1 MANNY
6 ITDKIKYIGVNDKEI
21 ELFENQYILK
31 NGMAYNSYLIM
42 DEKIVIIDTVDKRKT
57 NEWLENLERELQG
70 KNPDYLIISHL
81 EPDHSGSIDA
91 LLKKYPN
98 IQLIS
103 NNKVFTMLPQF
114 IEEDFKGKEIIIN
127 EGDVIE
133 VGEHKLTF
141 IMTPMVHW
149 PESMMV
155 YEQKEKILFS
165 ADAFGKFGSLDVK
178 EDWLDEARRYYINI
192 VGKYGM
198 QVQNVL
204 KKAQN
209 LDIKMICPL
218 HGPILK
224 ENLEYYINL
233 YDKWSKYEFEEE
245 GILIICGSLHGN
257 TLNAAKKLEENLI
270 AKKKN
275 VKLIDMS
282 TTPIPNAVSEAFKY
296 SKMIIACSTYNMNIF
311 PAVHSFLHLLKEKN
325 YQKRKVG
332 IIENGSWAPNAAKC
346 IKEMLGLMQNV
357 EIVEPIVTI
366 KTRLNEESIKKM
378 QELEDNI

>member
-1 MANNY
+1 MTNNY
-6 ITDKIKYIGVNDKEI
+6 ISDKIKYIGVNDKEI

-57 NEWLENLERELQG
+57 NEWLENLEKELQG

-91 LLKKYPN
+91 LLKNYPN

-165 ADAFGKFGSLDVK
+165 ADAFGKFGRLDVK

-257 TLNAAKKLEENLI
+257 TLNAAKKLKEDLI

-366 KTRLNEESIKKM
+366 KTKLNEESIKKM

>member
-1 MANNY
+1 MTNNY
-6 ITDKIKYIGVNDKEI
+6 ISDKIKYIGVNDKEI

-178 EDWLDEARRYYINI
+178 EDWLEEARRYYINI

-257 TLNAAKKLEENLI
+257 TLKAAKKLEEDLI
-270 AKKKN
+270 TKNKN

-366 KTRLNEESIKKM
+366 KTKLNEESIKKM

>member
-57 NEWLENLERELQG
+57 NEWLENLEKELQG

-91 LLKKYPN
+91 LLKNYPN

>member
-1 MANNY
+1 MTNNY
-6 ITDKIKYIGVNDKEI
+6 ISDKIKYIGVNDKEI

-57 NEWLENLERELQG
+57 NEWLENLEKELQG

-91 LLKKYPN
+91 LLKNYPN

-155 YEQKEKILFS
+155 YEQKENILFS

-257 TLNAAKKLEENLI
+257 TLNAAKKLKEDLI

-366 KTRLNEESIKKM
+366 KTTLNEESIKKM

>member
-6 ITDKIKYIGVNDKEI
+6 ISDKIKYIGVNDKEI

-257 TLNAAKKLEENLI
+257 TLKAAKKLKEDLI
-270 AKKKN
+270 TKNKN

-366 KTRLNEESIKKM
+366 KTTLNEESIKKM

>member
-1 MANNY
+1 MTNNY
-6 ITDKIKYIGVNDKEI
+6 ISDKIKYIGVNDKEI

-57 NEWLENLERELQG
+57 NEWLENLEKELQG

-257 TLNAAKKLEENLI
+257 TLKAAKKLKEDLI
-270 AKKKN
+270 TKNKN

-332 IIENGSWAPNAAKC
+332 IIENGSWAPNAAIC

-366 KTRLNEESIKKM
+366 KTKLNEESIKKM

>member
-1 MANNY
+1 MTNNY
-6 ITDKIKYIGVNDKEI
+6 ISDKIKYIGVNDKEI

-57 NEWLENLERELQG
+57 NEWLENLEKELQG

-91 LLKKYPN
+91 LLKNYPN

-155 YEQKEKILFS
+155 YEQKENILFS

-257 TLNAAKKLEENLI
+257 TLNAAKKLKEDLI

>member
-1 MANNY
+1 MTNNY
-6 ITDKIKYIGVNDKEI
+6 ISDKIKYIGVNDKEI

-57 NEWLENLERELQG
+57 NEWLENLEKELQG

-91 LLKKYPN
+91 LLKNYPN

-257 TLNAAKKLEENLI
+257 TLKAAKKLKEDLI
-270 AKKKN
+270 TKNKN

-366 KTRLNEESIKKM
+366 KTKLNEESIKKM

>member
-1 MANNY
+1 MTNNY
-6 ITDKIKYIGVNDKEI
+6 ISDKIKYIGVNDKEI

-57 NEWLENLERELQG
+57 NEWLENLEKELQG

-91 LLKKYPN
+91 LLKNYPN

-257 TLNAAKKLEENLI
+257 TLKAAKKLKEDLI

-366 KTRLNEESIKKM
+366 KTTLNEESIKKM

>member
-57 NEWLENLERELQG
+57 NEWLENLEKELQG

-91 LLKKYPN
+91 LLKNYPN

-165 ADAFGKFGSLDVK
+165 ADAFGKFGRLDVK

-257 TLNAAKKLEENLI
+257 TLKAAKKLKEDLI
-270 AKKKN
+270 TKYKN

-366 KTRLNEESIKKM
+366 KTKLNEESIKKM

>member
-1 MANNY
+1 MTNNY
-6 ITDKIKYIGVNDKEI
+6 ISDKIKYIGVNDKEI

-57 NEWLENLERELQG
+57 NEWLENLEKELQG

-91 LLKKYPN
+91 LLKNYPN

-257 TLNAAKKLEENLI
+257 TLKAAKKLKEDLI

>member
-1 MANNY
+1 MTNNY
-6 ITDKIKYIGVNDKEI
+6 ISDKIKYIGVNDKEI

-57 NEWLENLERELQG
+57 NEWLENLEKELQG

-91 LLKKYPN
+91 LLKNYPN

-257 TLNAAKKLEENLI
+257 TLNAAKKLKEDLI

-366 KTRLNEESIKKM
+366 KTTLNEESIKKM

>member
-1 MANNY
+1 MTNNY
-6 ITDKIKYIGVNDKEI
+6 ISDKIKYIGVNDKEI

-57 NEWLENLERELQG
+57 NEWLENLEKELQG

-91 LLKKYPN
+91 LLKNYPN

-257 TLNAAKKLEENLI
+257 TLNAAKKLKEDLI
-270 AKKKN
+270 TKKKN

-366 KTRLNEESIKKM
+366 KTTLNEESIKKM

>member
-1 MANNY
+1 MTNNY
-6 ITDKIKYIGVNDKEI
+6 ISDKIKYIGVNDKEI

-57 NEWLENLERELQG
+57 NEWLENLEKELQG

-91 LLKKYPN
+91 LLKNYPN

-155 YEQKEKILFS
+155 YEQKENILFS

-257 TLNAAKKLEENLI
+257 TLKAAKKLKEDLI

-366 KTRLNEESIKKM
+366 KTTLNEESIKKM

>member
-1 MANNY
+1 MTNNY
-6 ITDKIKYIGVNDKEI
+6 ISDKIKYIGVNDKEI

-57 NEWLENLERELQG
+57 NEWLENLEKELQG

-178 EDWLDEARRYYINI
+178 EDWLEEARRYYINI

-257 TLNAAKKLEENLI
+257 TLNAAKKLKEDLI

>member
-1 MANNY
+1 MTNNY
-6 ITDKIKYIGVNDKEI
+6 ISDKIKYIGVNDKEI

-57 NEWLENLERELQG
+57 NEWLENLEKELQG

-91 LLKKYPN
+91 LLKNYPN

-257 TLNAAKKLEENLI
+257 TLNAAKKLKEDLI
-270 AKKKN
+270 TKKKN

-366 KTRLNEESIKKM
+366 KTKLNEESIKKM

>member
-1 MANNY
+1 MTNNY
-6 ITDKIKYIGVNDKEI
+6 ISDKIKYIGVNDKEI

-57 NEWLENLERELQG
+57 NEWLENLEKELQG

-91 LLKKYPN
+91 LLKNYPN

-155 YEQKEKILFS
+155 YEQKENILFS

-257 TLNAAKKLEENLI
+257 TLNAAKKLKEDLI
-270 AKKKN
+270 AKNKN

-366 KTRLNEESIKKM
+366 KTKLNEESIKKM

>member
-1 MANNY
+1 MTNNY
-6 ITDKIKYIGVNDKEI
+6 ISDKIKYIGVNDKEI

-31 NGMAYNSYLIM
+31 NGMTYNSYLIM

-114 IEEDFKGKEIIIN
+114 IQEDFKGKEIIIN

-257 TLNAAKKLEENLI
+257 TLKAAKKLKEDLI

-366 KTRLNEESIKKM
+366 KTKLNEESIKKM

>member
-1 MANNY
+1 MTNNY
-6 ITDKIKYIGVNDKEI
+6 ISDKIKYIGVNDKEI

-57 NEWLENLERELQG
+57 NEWLENLEKELQG

-91 LLKKYPN
+91 LLKNYPN

-257 TLNAAKKLEENLI
+257 TLNAAKKLKEDLI
-270 AKKKN
+270 TKNKN

-366 KTRLNEESIKKM
+366 KTTLNEESIKKM

>member
-91 LLKKYPN
+91 LLKNYPN

>member
-1 MANNY
+1 MTNNY
-6 ITDKIKYIGVNDKEI
+6 ISDKIKYIGVNDKEI

-57 NEWLENLERELQG
+57 NEWLENLEKELQG

-114 IEEDFKGKEIIIN
+114 IQEDFKGKEIIIN

-257 TLNAAKKLEENLI
+257 TLKVAKKLEEDLI
-270 AKKKN
+270 TKNKN

-366 KTRLNEESIKKM
+366 KTTLNEESIKKM

>member
-1 MANNY
+1 MTNNY

-57 NEWLENLERELQG
+57 KEWLENLEKELQG

-91 LLKKYPN
+91 LLKNYPN

-155 YEQKEKILFS
+155 YEQKENILFS

-257 TLNAAKKLEENLI
+257 TLNAAKKLKEDLI

>member
-1 MANNY
+1 MTNNY
-6 ITDKIKYIGVNDKEI
+6 ISDKIKYIGVNDKEI

-57 NEWLENLERELQG
+57 NEWLENLEKELQG

-81 EPDHSGSIDA
+81 EPDHSGSIDD

-114 IEEDFKGKEIIIN
+114 IQEDFKGKEIIIN

-257 TLNAAKKLEENLI
+257 TLNAAKKLKEDLI
-270 AKKKN
+270 AKEKN

-296 SKMIIACSTYNMNIF
+296 SKMIIACSTYNMNMF

-366 KTRLNEESIKKM
+366 KTKLNEESIKKM

>member
-6 ITDKIKYIGVNDKEI
+6 ISDKIKYIGVNDKEI

-91 LLKKYPN
+91 LLKNYPN

-178 EDWLDEARRYYINI
+178 EDWLEEARRYYINI

-257 TLNAAKKLEENLI
+257 TLKAAKKLKEDLI
-270 AKKKN
+270 TKNKN

-366 KTRLNEESIKKM
+366 KTTLNEESIKKM

>member
-6 ITDKIKYIGVNDKEI
+6 ISDKIKYIGVNDKEI

-57 NEWLENLERELQG
+57 NEWLENLEKELQG

-91 LLKKYPN
+91 LLKNYPN

-155 YEQKEKILFS
+155 YEQKENILFS
-165 ADAFGKFGSLDVK
+165 ADAFGKFGRLDVK

-257 TLNAAKKLEENLI
+257 TLNAAKKLKEDLI

>member
-1 MANNY
+1 MTNNY
-6 ITDKIKYIGVNDKEI
+6 ISDKIKYIGVNDKEI

-178 EDWLDEARRYYINI
+178 EDWLEEARRYYINI

-366 KTRLNEESIKKM
+366 KTKLNEESIKKM

>member
-1 MANNY
+1 MTNNY
-6 ITDKIKYIGVNDKEI
+6 ISDKIKYIGVNDKEI

-57 NEWLENLERELQG
+57 NEWLENLEKELQG

-91 LLKKYPN
+91 LLKNYPN

-270 AKKKN
+270 AKNKN

-366 KTRLNEESIKKM
+366 KTKLNEESIKKM

>member
-6 ITDKIKYIGVNDKEI
+6 ISDKIKYIGVNDKEI

-57 NEWLENLERELQG
+57 NEWLENLEKELQG

-91 LLKKYPN
+91 LLKNYPN

-257 TLNAAKKLEENLI
+257 TLKAAKKLKEDLI
-270 AKKKN
+270 TKKKN

-366 KTRLNEESIKKM
+366 KTKLNEESIKKM

>member
-57 NEWLENLERELQG
+57 NEWLENLEKELQG

-91 LLKKYPN
+91 LLKNYPN

-257 TLNAAKKLEENLI
+257 TLKAAKKLKEDLI

-366 KTRLNEESIKKM
+366 KTTLNEESIKKM

>member
-6 ITDKIKYIGVNDKEI
+6 ISDKIKYIGVNDKEI

-42 DEKIVIIDTVDKRKT
+42 DEKIVIIDTVDKRKAD
-57 NEWLENLERELQG
+57 EWLENLEKELQG

-91 LLKKYPN
+91 LLKKYPK

-114 IEEDFKGKEIIIN
+114 IEEDFKGEEIIIN

-204 KKAQN
+204 KKAKN

-233 YDKWSKYEFEEE
+233 YNIWSKYDYEEE
-245 GILIICGSLHGN
+245 GILIVCGSLHGN
-257 TLNAAKKLEENLI
+257 TLNTCKKLEESLI
-270 AKKKN
+270 KKGKS
-275 VKLIDMS
+275 VQLLDMS
-282 TTPIPNAVSEAFKY
+282 RTSIPYAVSEAFKY
-296 SKMIIACSTYNMNIF
+296 SKMVIACSTYNMSIF
-311 PAVHSFLHLLKEKN
+311 PTVNYFLHLLKEKN
-325 YQKRKVG
+325 YQKRTIG

-346 IKEMLGLMQNV
+346 IKEVLNTMKDITIL
-357 EIVEPIVTI
+357 EPIVTI
-366 KTRLNEESIKKM
+366 KTRLDKNSENVLK
-378 QELEDNI
+378 ELQNKL

>member
-1 MANNY
+1 
-6 ITDKIKYIGVNDKEI
+6 
-21 ELFENQYILK
+21 
-31 NGMAYNSYLIM
+31 
-42 DEKIVIIDTVDKRKT
+42 
-57 NEWLENLERELQG
+57 
-70 KNPDYLIISHL
+70 
-81 EPDHSGSIDA
+81 
-91 LLKKYPN
+91 
-98 IQLIS
+98 
-103 NNKVFTMLPQF
+103 
-114 IEEDFKGKEIIIN
+114 
-127 EGDVIE
+127 
-133 VGEHKLTF
+133 
-141 IMTPMVHW
+141 
-149 PESMMV
+149 
-155 YEQKEKILFS
+155 
-165 ADAFGKFGSLDVK
+165 
-178 EDWLDEARRYYINI
+178 
-192 VGKYGM
+192 M

-257 TLNAAKKLEENLI
+257 TLNAAKKLKEDLI

>member
-1 MANNY
+1 MTNNY
-6 ITDKIKYIGVNDKEI
+6 ISDKIKYIGVNDKEI

-57 NEWLENLERELQG
+57 NEWLENLEKELQG

-91 LLKKYPN
+91 LLKNYPN

-155 YEQKEKILFS
+155 YEQKENILFS

-257 TLNAAKKLEENLI
+257 ALNAAKKLEENLI

>member
-1 MANNY
+1 MTNNY
-6 ITDKIKYIGVNDKEI
+6 ISDKIKYIGVNDKEI

-57 NEWLENLERELQG
+57 NEWLENLEKELQG

-91 LLKKYPN
+91 LLKNYPN

-155 YEQKEKILFS
+155 YEQKENILFS
-165 ADAFGKFGSLDVK
+165 ADAFGKFGS
-178 EDWLDEARRYYINI
+178 
-192 VGKYGM
+192 
-198 QVQNVL
+198 
-204 KKAQN
+204 
-209 LDIKMICPL
+209 
-218 HGPILK
+218 
-224 ENLEYYINL
+224 
-233 YDKWSKYEFEEE
+233 
-245 GILIICGSLHGN
+245 
-257 TLNAAKKLEENLI
+257 
-270 AKKKN
+270 
-275 VKLIDMS
+275 
-282 TTPIPNAVSEAFKY
+282 
-296 SKMIIACSTYNMNIF
+296 
-311 PAVHSFLHLLKEKN
+311 
-325 YQKRKVG
+325 
-332 IIENGSWAPNAAKC
+332 
-346 IKEMLGLMQNV
+346 
-357 EIVEPIVTI
+357 
-366 KTRLNEESIKKM
+366 
-378 QELEDNI
+378 

>member
-6 ITDKIKYIGVNDKEI
+6 ISDKIKYIGVNDKEI

-57 NEWLENLERELQG
+57 NEWLENLEKELQG

-282 TTPIPNAVSEAFKY
+282 TAPIPNAVSEAFKY

-366 KTRLNEESIKKM
+366 KTTLNEESIKKM

>member
-6 ITDKIKYIGVNDKEI
+6 ISDKIKYIGVNDKEI

-57 NEWLENLERELQG
+57 NEWLENLEKELQG

-178 EDWLDEARRYYINI
+178 EDWLEEARRYYINI

-257 TLNAAKKLEENLI
+257 TLKAAKKLKEDLI
-270 AKKKN
+270 TKNKN

-366 KTRLNEESIKKM
+366 KTKLNEESIKKM